1 MTTGRAYSRCL
12 LAMSEAY
19 VTQSVRYCECGVLC
33 CWHWRTVTPSLH
45 CTRSGTSS
53 QCKSTCSR
61 RDRPRSN
68 LRVPLTRRAAAFSTR
83 WSLSQTSAP
92 RLVQSYSNRGTS
104 WQRRARVS
112 PRTRRRVNVG
122 LVSVLAKPEKNVSHT
137 RCSSDGLLLN
147 FSWFYVQDIPHQMNG
162 SDCGMF
168 ACKFAE
174 YVARNARI
182 TFSQVSWHR
191 CVVYCSSAAMLD
203 FVFSRLLTL
212 TSF

>member
-1 MTTGRAYSRCL
+1 
-12 LAMSEAY
+12 MSEAD
-19 VTQSVRYCECGVLC
+19 VTQSGTAGLCVADTGALLRRACTVHVLE
-33 CWHWRTVTPSLH
+33 HPASA
-45 CTRSGTSS
+45 G
-53 QCKSTCSR
+53 
-61 RDRPRSN
+61 
-68 LRVPLTRRAAAFSTR
+68 RRAADVTDHDWICGYHWLGVQQHSALVEVC
-83 WSLSQTSAP
+83 LSQTSAP
-92 RLVQSYSNRGTS
+92 QLVQSYSNRGTS
-104 WQRRARVS
+104 WQRHARVS
-112 PRTRRRVNVG
+112 SQTRRRVNVG
-122 LVSVLAKPEKNVSHT
+122 LVSVLAKPEKNASHT

-203 FVFSRLLTL
+203 FVL
-212 TSF
+212 